1 MRIVSLIDEREVIE
15 RILRHLGLWE
25 GAVPFR
31 PARAP
36 PGDEGTLELF
46 PGDPFPDYSVD
57 PVMKYDVC
65 ANG

>member
-25 GAVPFR
+25 EPVPFH

-36 PGDEGTLELF
+36 PDGEGTVELF
-46 PGDPFPDYSVD
+46 PGDPFPDYSRE
-57 PVMKYDVC
+57 PVMDYDLC
-65 ANG
+65 ADA